1 MKTNSLFLVFC
12 SLFLV
17 SCDYVDQVS
26 ERAREVQGY
35 EKASLRLAKENR
47 GLKAE
52 INRLR
57 YEIENLKSK
66 NNFLQ
71 LKVQKMD
78 GSTKSREVSSVAPV
92 APENDLVRFST
103 YKWTPSQVL
112 AIAENEFDKKNYEKA
127 AQFFHSFAVNY
138 PGHQDAND
146 QFFYQAG
153 VAAYESGDHDD
164 WSLMHFEKLVE
175 NYPTSPYYRGAKL
188 WMALTHLKQGEK
200 EKFFNTVEEFRKK
213 YRNTKEW
220 KILSSHYEQIVQKYK
235 N

>member
-1 MKTNSLFLVFC
+1 MKTNKLFLLF
-12 SLFLV
+12 SSFFLV

-26 ERAREVQGY
+26 QRAKEVQGY
-35 EKASLRLAKENR
+35 EIASLKLAKENR
-47 GLKAE
+47 ELKSE
-52 INRLR
+52 INRLN
-57 YEIENLKSK
+57 YEIENLKSR

-71 LKVQKMD
+71 LKVKKMD
-78 GSTKSREVSSVAPV
+78 KKGSRGLASVAPV
-92 APENDLVRFST
+92 APENDLVKFST

-112 AIAENEFDKKNYEKA
+112 AIAENEFDKKNYEKS

-153 VAAYESGDHDD
+153 VAAYESGNHDD
-164 WSLMHFEKLVE
+164 WSITHFEKLVE

-188 WMALTHLKQGEK
+188 WMALAHLKQGEQD
-200 EKFFNTVEEFRKK
+200 KFFSTVEEFRKK

-220 KILSSHYEQIVQKYK
+220 KILSSHYEKIVQKYK
-235 N
+235 K